1 MPFIEFFFVR
11 VICPTKKKQQKNSL
25 LVFSIKDVTVI
36 WGPFLHKIV
45 NNMPDKC

>member
-11 VICPTKKKQQKNSL
+11 VICPTKKKKKNL
-25 LVFSIKDVTVI
+25 LVFSLKDVTVI
-36 WGPFLHKIV
+36 WGPFLRKIV